1 MVHGSWQSAG
11 NDTSMAF
18 RNVQEIADWRLCV
31 GCGACEYACPE
42 RRVSLVDVEERGIR
56 PLVKDGDCGTCTEC
70 LNVCPGMEPPRKPGN
85 DRDGVAALDGRW
97 GSILEVWEG
106 HASDPA
112 VRYRGSSGGAA
123 TAIAA
128 YCLERER
135 MSAVLHIRADDND
148 PLKNRS
154 VISTNREELLS
165 AAGSRYAPASPCDG
179 LGLLESIAGSG
190 VFVGKPCDVEGL
202 RKCESAKDALRDK
215 VGLAIGIFCAGTPA
229 RLGTLEL
236 LRSLSIDP
244 GHVAAIRYRGRG
256 WPGEFEAVL
265 RNGSDARRISYRQA
279 WGFIQGYRPY
289 RCYLCPDGTAE
300 YADLSCGDPW
310 HRTITDDD
318 EGRSLILVR
327 TQKGKRILRGAREE
341 GYIHASPVDPE
352 VLEMS
357 QKNLLEKKAA
367 LWGRLVTMKLFGIPT
382 PEYELRPLF
391 RNWCNLPLSHKLRST
406 LGTARRILQRTYW
419 KPDPMKY

>member
-1 MVHGSWQSAG
+1 M
-11 NDTSMAF
+11 TF

-31 GCGACEYACPE
+31 GCGACKYACPE
-42 RRVSLVDVEERGIR
+42 GRVSLVDVEERGIR

-70 LNVCPGMEPPRKPGN
+70 LDVCPGMEPPGKPVNNRG
-85 DRDGVAALDGRW
+85 GAAALDGRW
-97 GSILEVWEG
+97 GPILEVWEG
-106 HASDPA
+106 HAADPEI
-112 VRYRGSSGGAA
+112 RHRGSSGGAA
-123 TAIAA
+123 TALAA

-135 MSAVLHIRADDND
+135 MSAVLHIRADEND

-179 LGLLESIAGSG
+179 LGLLESIEGSG
-190 VFVGKPCDVEGL
+190 VFIGKPCDVEGL
-202 RKCESAKDALRDK
+202 RKCECAKDSLRDK

-229 RLGTLEL
+229 RLGTLKL

-244 GHVAAIRYRGRG
+244 GHVAAIRYRGHG

-265 RNGSDARRISYRQA
+265 RNGSDAKRISYRQA

-310 HRTITDDD
+310 HRDILDDP
-318 EGRSLILVR
+318 EGCSLILVR
-327 TQKGKRILRGAREE
+327 TPKGKSVLQGAIDA
-341 GYIHASPVDPE
+341 GYIRASRVGAE
-352 VLEMS
+352 KLGES
-357 QKNLLEKKAA
+357 QKSLSEKKAA
-367 LWGRLVTMKLFGIPT
+367 IWGRLVALKMFGIPV
-382 PEYELRPLF
+382 PAYEMYPLF
-391 RNWCNLPLSHKLRST
+391 EDWLRLPLAYKGRSV
-406 LGTARRILQRTYW
+406 LGTIRRIIQRKYW
-419 KPDPMKY
+419 RPDIAHM